1 MHSDATESG
10 FKGRIFDSPAFAM
23 AVTKA
28 DRMKMKEAEKLRR
41 LKAQVEPTSSYLEF
55 EKLRAAAMAAVAE
68 DVLNNRLK
76 AERAEAAKKANKEK
90 TTTSSPDSSEGSAKK
105 DKPKG
110 DEKDKTEKKR
120 KPSDATADP
129 EKTSSPASSS
139 EKEAEKKE
147 PKIDEKKAKKA

>member
-41 LKAQVEPTSSYLEF
+41 LKAQVEPTQSYLEF
-55 EKLRAAAMAAVAE
+55 EKLRAAAMAEVAE

-90 TTTSSPDSSEGSAKK
+90 CC
-105 DKPKG
+105 
-110 DEKDKTEKKR
+110 KTQG
-120 KPSDATADP
+120 
-129 EKTSSPASSS
+129 
-139 EKEAEKKE
+139 
-147 PKIDEKKAKKA
+147 I

>member
-41 LKAQVEPTSSYLEF
+41 LKAQVEPTQSYLEF
-55 EKLRAAAMAAVAE
+55 EKLRAAAMAEVAE

-90 TTTSSPDSSEGSAKK
+90 TTTSMCVCACLCVSGYTYMYIYIYGYKK
-105 DKPKG
+105 NM
-110 DEKDKTEKKR
+110 
-120 KPSDATADP
+120 
-129 EKTSSPASSS
+129 
-139 EKEAEKKE
+139 
-147 PKIDEKKAKKA
+147 